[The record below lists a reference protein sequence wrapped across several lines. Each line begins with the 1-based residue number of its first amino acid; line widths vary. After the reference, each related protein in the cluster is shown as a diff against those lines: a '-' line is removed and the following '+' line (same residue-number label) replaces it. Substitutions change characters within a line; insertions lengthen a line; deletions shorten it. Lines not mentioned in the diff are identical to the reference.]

1 MSTITAQIQLRRDT
15 VANWTSNNPILL
27 AGEMALST
35 DLLYTGTD
43 QPRYKIGNGIDT
55 WLNLDYVP
63 EGGAG
68 SFVPYTGATQDVD
81 LGANGLN
88 AKFLS
93 VKGNSGAGHL
103 GLKHQSVN
111 ATAGGQ
117 ETVLFA
123 GNDGELYY
131 KNDGSSVVQ
140 VASRTWVTSQN
151 YLSTEKSAIQSFF
164 FNTNIN
170 PVDSVTAYFGVGDAV
185 SSQTKDSAAI
195 IPISGTIKSATISS
209 VVFTTLGSAENS
221 TFAIRV
227 YSGGFNGT
235 LTDYTLTTTY
245 KFNSTYNQELITGL
259 SIAVSAGDAVEI
271 KWITPNWAT
280 NPLGVRL
287 KSNIFIS

>member
-63 EGGAG
+63 EGGLG

-81 LGANGLN
+81 LDTFGLN

-103 GLKHQSVN
+103 GLKHQSVD

-123 GNDGELYY
+123 GSDGELYY
-131 KNDGSSVVQ
+131 KNDGGSVVQ
-140 VASRTWVTSQN
+140 IASESWVTSQLIAN
-151 YLSTEKSAIQSFF
+151 YTQSFYF
-164 FNTNIN
+164 PTFSPADATNYYVGNCNNT
-170 PVDSVTAYFGVGDAV
+170 P
-185 SSQTKDSAAI
+185 
-195 IPISGTIKSATISS
+195 
-209 VVFTTLGSAENS
+209 FTTDTNVRLMALKTGSLKKVAFNSRQTAGSSENS
-221 TFAIRV
+221 TFALGI
-227 YSGGFNGT
+227 NGS
-235 LTDYTLTTTY
+235 YTNIATTV
-245 KFNSTYNQELITGL
+245 KFDGVPNNNNLITGL
-259 SIAVSAGDAVEI
+259 NIAVTEGDV
-271 KWITPNWAT
+271 ITLRWTTPTWVT
-280 NPLGVRL
+280 NPTGVAAIITL
-287 KSNIFIS
+287 YFE

>member
-27 AGEMALST
+27 AGEIALST

-43 QPRYKIGNGIDT
+43 QPRYKIGNGVDT

-63 EGGAG
+63 EGGSG

-81 LGANGLN
+81 LDTFGLN

-123 GNDGELYY
+123 GSDGELYY
-131 KNDGSSVVQ
+131 KNDGGSVVQ
-140 VASRTWVTSQN
+140 VASRTWVNSVN
-151 YLSTEKSAIQSFF
+151 YNYYFFSSAS
-164 FNTNIN
+164 IN
-170 PVDSVTAYFGVGDAV
+170 PADATAYHLSFNFEGMALTDSVRQFLFDGTETIKELYLT
-185 SSQTKDSAAI
+185 SIHSAAGSSEDVTLYI
-195 IPISGTIKSATISS
+195 RNVTTATDYL
-209 VVFTTLGSAENS
+209 VGNFKE
-221 TFAIRV
+221 
-227 YSGGFNGT
+227 
-235 LTDYTLTTTY
+235 DYTLSTSKTF
-245 KFNSTYNQELITGL
+245 KFTGL
-259 SIAVSAGDAVEI
+259 NIAVNGTDYWTI
-271 KWITPNWAT
+271 KVLTPTWVT
-280 NPLGVRL
+280 NPTSVRYGIRL
-287 KSNIFIS
+287 KTL